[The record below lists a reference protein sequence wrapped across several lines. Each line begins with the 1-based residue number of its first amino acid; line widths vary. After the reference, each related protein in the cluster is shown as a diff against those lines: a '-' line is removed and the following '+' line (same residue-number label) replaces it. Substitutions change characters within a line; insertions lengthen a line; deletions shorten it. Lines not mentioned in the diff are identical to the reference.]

1 MQDHLANSSGQ
12 QAEHTG
18 GLPTGQPSGQ
28 PADIDSLI
36 SSAMGLANAMQAKLL
51 NPDGSMKKE
60 VPLREGK
67 EAVASI
73 STLLSMI
80 LRNKQVLEKR
90 QYQQAFDA
98 AVLEVLE
105 EMDEEQ
111 NTRFFDRL
119 QEKISH
125 LGGTF

>member
-1 MQDHLANSSGQ
+1 MQDYLANATDSAITPPPSAQSG
-12 QAEHTG
+12 EK
-18 GLPTGQPSGQ
+18 
-28 PADIDSLI
+28 ADIGSLI
-36 SSAMGLANAMQAKLL
+36 ESAMGLANAMQSRLL
-51 NPDGSMKKE
+51 NPDGSMKQDI
-60 VPLREGK
+60 PIREGK

-80 LRNKQVLEKR
+80 LRNKAVLEKR

-111 NTRFFDRL
+111 RTRFFSRL

-125 LGGTF
+125 LGEPI